1 MDRLTGNDR
10 DSLVARWHD
19 TAYWALLLAACAV
32 FWWMNVLTPFKED
45 DMVHSL
51 VSGEWT
57 HMRTLGDFLRS
68 CYNKYFVL
76 NGRTSDMTAELF
88 CGLLGKPLFNVC
100 NTLVFA
106 ARAHLVSLLATGRR
120 SLLALAMLLACIGT
134 CYPVPGETMLWLAG
148 SCNYLWSITA
158 SLALL
163 YFLLH
168 HRRARQGW
176 VREVLLLVGAFL
188 AGASNEATSFAFLA
202 AVFLYYAFH
211 YRKIDRAV
219 VVVMAGYV
227 LGIVFIVLS
236 PGIWQRASSGGIVVD
251 RSITQLLYSRLYIVG
266 EKMLRYLL
274 PVAALAVGVGAAF
287 WKGFKSLKDSM
298 WTYLLL
304 MMLLL
309 LLVFG
314 QNHERPYA
322 PLVTVS
328 LIITVLAADVVL
340 RRWRWLRLVA
350 IIGCLAL
357 SVFTF
362 ARGINALKDYRI
374 VDERVVNEI
383 RSAPSQAIL
392 RESPYRA
399 YNRFLYPLPM
409 KSDWFFPNEYTWRA
423 YFDKENV
430 QFVPDSVYDRFHGG
444 RLLDGAIEMPFSSD
458 RPALVGRLL
467 AFPDQDYM
475 VMPLQLDTL
484 PTAYQVGT
492 AFWNDTSSVLSAEE
506 RDYRHKHG
514 LMSSSDPFGYYPLRY
529 DGRVLMVLPLM
540 SNKVTRMELL
550 LDYAGDEKVTL
561 HREAPNPDGVKN
573 VK

>member
-1 MDRLTGNDR
+1 MDKLKGKDR
-10 DSLVARWHD
+10 DSFVSRWHD

-106 ARAHLVSLLATGRR
+106 ALAHLVSLLATGRR

-134 CYPVPGETMLWLAG
+134 CYPIPGETMLWLAG

-176 VREVLLLVGAFL
+176 VREVLLFVGAFL
-188 AGASNEATSFAFLA
+188 AGASNEATSFGFLA
-202 AVFLYYAFH
+202 GVFLYYAFH
-211 YRKIDRAV
+211 FKKIDRAV
-219 VVVMAGYV
+219 IVVMAGYV

-251 RSITQLLYSRLYIVG
+251 RSLTQLLYSRLYIVG

-274 PVAALAVGVGAAF
+274 PVAALAIGVVAAF
-287 WKGFKSLKDSM
+287 RKGFKSLKDSM
-298 WTYLLL
+298 LTYLLL
-304 MMLLL
+304 MMLFL

-328 LIITVLAADVVL
+328 LIITVLAADVLL
-340 RRWRWLRLVA
+340 RRWRWLRLAA
-350 IIGCLAL
+350 IICCLAL

-362 ARGINALKDYRI
+362 ARGIQALQDYRI

-392 RESPYRA
+392 RESPYRN

-430 QFVPDSVYDRFHGG
+430 QFVPDSVYERFHGG

-458 RPALVGRLL
+458 RPALVGQVV

-475 VMPLQLDTL
+475 LMPLNLDTL
-484 PTAYQVGT
+484 PTPYQVGT
-492 AFWNDTSSVLSAEE
+492 AFWNDTSEVLSARE
-506 RDYRHKHG
+506 RDYRLKHG
-514 LMSSSDPFGYYPLRY
+514 LTSSSDPFGYYPLRF
-529 DGRVLMVLPLM
+529 DGQVLMVLPLM
-540 SNKVTRMELL
+540 DNKVTRMEIL
-550 LDYAGDEKVTL
+550 LDYAGEEIVNL
-561 HREAPNPDGVKN
+561 YREAPNPDDVKT
-573 VK
+573 VD

>member
-1 MDRLTGNDR
+1 MDRIANNIKGPF
-10 DSLVARWHD
+10 SPRWHD
-19 TAYWALLLAACAV
+19 VAYWGLLLVACAV
-32 FWWMNVLTPFKED
+32 FYWMNVLTPFKED

-68 CYNKYFVL
+68 CRNKYFVL
-76 NGRTSDMTAELF
+76 NGRTSDMMAELF

-100 NTLVFA
+100 NTLVLGA
-106 ARAHLVSLLATGRR
+106 LAHLVSLLATGRR

-163 YFLLH
+163 YFLLR

-176 VREVLLLVGAFL
+176 VREALLLVGAFL
-188 AGASNEATSFAFLA
+188 AGASNEATSFGFLAGAFLY
-202 AVFLYYAFH
+202 FAFH
-211 YRKIDRAV
+211 RKQIDRAV
-219 VVVMAGYV
+219 MIVLTGYL
-227 LGIVFIVLS
+227 LGVVFIVLS

-251 RSITQLLYSRLYIVG
+251 RSITELLYSRLFIVG
-266 EKMLRYLL
+266 EKMLRFLL
-274 PVAALAVGVGAAF
+274 PLAGLAVGVAVVF
-287 WKGFKSLKDSM
+287 LKGFKSLKDSV
-298 WTYLLL
+298 WTYLLM
-304 MMLLL
+304 MMLFL

-328 LIITVLAADVVL
+328 LIVTTIAADKL
-340 RRWRWLRLVA
+340 LQRWQWLRA
-350 IIGCLAL
+350 IAILACLAV
-357 SVFTF
+357 SAMTF
-362 ARGINALKDYRI
+362 GRGVSALRVYKA
-374 VDERVVNEI
+374 VDERVVNAI
-383 RSAPSQAIL
+383 RTAPSQAIL
-392 RESPYRA
+392 RESPYSV